1 MLNSE
6 QLSKIVVH
14 AMEELKAQNIK
25 VLDVRNI
32 SGVTDFLVISSGT
45 SNRQVSAIADKVV
58 EDAKT
63 NGQRILGIEGK
74 NPSEWVLVDLGDVVA
89 HVMQPHIRDFY
100 QLERLWS
107 NLEETPRVEH

>member
-6 QLSKIVVH
+6 QLSKIVIH

-58 EDAKT
+58 EDAKN

-89 HVMQPHIRDFY
+89 HIMQPHIRDFY

-107 NLEETPRVEH
+107 NLEH